1 MTVSSVKK
9 YKGLSYEVIFDD
21 ERQIYLHIDIISDYG
36 IRPGA
41 VFDEKEL
48 EEIIYASNKRRA
60 FQYAL
65 YLLDYRDYSYREMYN
80 KLEKT
85 YQNEDMCFEVMDK
98 LVSIGCIND
107 KRYAAMLAKKYAE
120 VKRFGPYRAKKE
132 MNLRGIKGET
142 AENALKP
149 YYELIEENIAALLEK
164 KYSRFLE
171 DESDRK
177 SVDKVK
183 NSLVRYGYGYDDINH
198 AIKKYFEEMN
208 REEI

>member
-1 MTVSSVKK
+1 
-9 YKGLSYEVIFDD
+9 
-21 ERQIYLHIDIISDYG
+21 
-36 IRPGA
+36 
-41 VFDEKEL
+41 
-48 EEIIYASNKRRA
+48 
-60 FQYAL
+60 
-65 YLLDYRDYSYREMYN
+65 
-80 KLEKT
+80 
-85 YQNEDMCFEVMDK
+85 
-98 LVSIGCIND
+98 
-107 KRYAAMLAKKYAE
+107 MLAKKYAE

-132 MNLRGIKGET
+132 MNLRGIRGET